1 MPRFILILAA
11 SLLWSSSSTAH
22 THLVGSI
29 PADRAQLATAPKE
42 AVLTF
47 AEAVEMTA
55 AKLDSANGKTALKA
69 PEGSSKEVHIALP
82 ALAAGQYHL
91 QWRATSDDGHVMS
104 GELSFEVKG
113 PSSPSP

>member
-1 MPRFILILAA
+1 
-11 SLLWSSSSTAH
+11 LLWSSVGAAH

-29 PADRAQLATAPKE
+29 PADGAQLVTVPKE

-55 AKLDSANGKTALKA
+55 AKLESADGKTALKP

-82 ALAAGQYHL
+82 TLAAGHYHL
-91 QWRATSDDGHVMS
+91 RWRATSDDGHVMS
-104 GELSFEVKG
+104 GEVSFDVKG
-113 PSSPSP
+113 ASPQ